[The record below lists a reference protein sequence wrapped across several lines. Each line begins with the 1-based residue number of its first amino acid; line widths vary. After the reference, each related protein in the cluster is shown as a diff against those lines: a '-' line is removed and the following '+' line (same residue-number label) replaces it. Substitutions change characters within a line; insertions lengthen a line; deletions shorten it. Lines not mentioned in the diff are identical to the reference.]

1 MILARTDSER
11 IFMGKPKGGDQT
23 EKPTPKRLKDARKE
37 GEVHRSQELTNTLLL
52 MLWLA
57 MAPLLAGWVYQHLAD
72 AFEASF
78 IGVGQHRPADLLNTL
93 QLDLMLLMR
102 AVLPLLIF
110 ASVVG
115 IAADFL
121 QLGPLFALKR
131 LVPKMERINPV
142 DGVKRMFSQ
151 ENLVEVFKSIFK
163 SAALLG
169 IGVLV
174 LRAML
179 PPILSLPDAS
189 PPDILH
195 AWWRSLMWI
204 GIWVVFVFFFVSV
217 LDANY
222 QRFVF
227 IKNLMMS
234 RRDIRDEMKTT
245 EGDPMVK
252 SRRRELHHEWSQ
264 QNMLASVRKSNVVVV
279 NPTPY
284 CGGPELR
291 AGRNRSAGGQRQGRG
306 LRGPP
311 DSRGGRAGRCAGVAE
326 HRPGARAAR
335 QCGGRRIHL
344 RRLLRSRC
352 GNPALG
358 GVDARHALSVALLPK
373 RQASL
378 GGLQGTG
385 SRRLKTSISSRFW
398 NSLRNTT
405 STIRPSV
412 SRITHC
418 ASQALIGRVNANT
431 LSCCA

>member
-78 IGVGQHRPADLLNTL
+78 IGVGRHRPADLLNTL

-189 PPDILH
+189 PPDILR

-227 IKNLMMS
+227 IRNLMMS
-234 RRDIRDEMKTT
+234 RRDIRDEVKTT

-279 NPTPY
+279 NPTHIAVALSYEPGETDLPVVSAKGEGY
-284 CGGPELR
+284 EARLIR
-291 AGRNRSAGGQRQGRG
+291 EAAEQAGVPVLQNIDLARG
-306 LRGPP
+306 LHANVAV
-311 DSRGGRAGRCAGVAE
+311 DEYISADFFEAVAE
-326 HRPGARAAR
+326 
-335 QCGGRRIHL
+335 IL
-344 RRLLRSRC
+344 RWAESMRGMR
-352 GNPALG
+352 
-358 GVDARHALSVALLPK
+358 
-373 RQASL
+373 
-378 GGLQGTG
+378 
-385 SRRLKTSISSRFW
+385 
-398 NSLRNTT
+398 
-405 STIRPSV
+405 
-412 SRITHC
+412 
-418 ASQALIGRVNANT
+418 
-431 LSCCA
+431 